1 MGKMQ
6 IRPGCCRGASSIESW
21 PTHCLFPARCEN
33 AADSANIASG
43 PSFHPGAVNISSR
56 RSAQEFTKR
65 KPVMPRTFVK
75 ELRDGDN
82 VNDVFLLADKQLR
95 ANRNAD
101 LYLLA
106 TLRDKS
112 GIISGL
118 MWNVT
123 EERLHHVSAGDMVHI
138 KGKVQL
144 YQGGLQVIVNYIDTA
159 PESTYDAED
168 FVTHAQ
174 ANVGPLLD
182 RLKELLTSLESDQL
196 RVLADCFLSDEK
208 LVNDLC
214 SAPAGIKAHHAYH
227 GGLIEH
233 VVSMAEVADRMCD
246 HYPTLNRDLLLLGV
260 LLHDLGK
267 VRELSWDPNLAYTD
281 EGQLLGHMN
290 IAIEILN
297 EKILQARGEL
307 GGQEFDSETVLRLKH
322 MILSHHGSLEFG
334 SPRLPMTPEAIVLHY
349 IDNIDA
355 KLHEFTRAIED
366 DMNKDSAWTPY
377 NPRIERKLFKGHDNG
392 E

>member
-1 MGKMQ
+1 
-6 IRPGCCRGASSIESW
+6 
-21 PTHCLFPARCEN
+21 
-33 AADSANIASG
+33 
-43 PSFHPGAVNISSR
+43 
-56 RSAQEFTKR
+56 
-65 KPVMPRTFVK
+65 MPRTFVK
-75 ELRDGDN
+75 ELHDGDS
-82 VNDVFLLADKQLR
+82 VNDIFLLADKQLR

-106 TLRDKS
+106 TLRDKT
-112 GIISGL
+112 GVVNGL

-123 EERLHHVSAGDMVHI
+123 EERLHHISAGDMVHV

-144 YQGGLQVIVNYIDTA
+144 YQGGLQMIVNFIDRA
-159 PESTYDAED
+159 PESSYNPED
-168 FVTHAQ
+168 FETQAQ
-174 ANVGPLLD
+174 ANVGPMLD
-182 RLKELLTSLESDQL
+182 RLKELLGSLQCPQL
-196 RVLADCFLSDEK
+196 STLAGCFLADEEL
-208 LVNDLC
+208 LNDLC
-214 SAPAGIKAHHAYH
+214 AAPAGIKAHHAYH

-233 VVSMAEVADRMCD
+233 VVSMAEVADHMCA
-246 HYPTLNRDLLLLGV
+246 HYSTLNRDLLLLGV

-267 VRELSWDPNLAYTD
+267 VRELSWDPTLAYTD

-297 EKILQARGEL
+297 EKMLQARGEM
-307 GGQEFDSETVLRLKH
+307 GGEEFDPEVVLRLKH
-322 MILSHHGSLEFG
+322 MILSHHGTLEFG

-377 NPRIERKLFKGHDNG
+377 NPRIERKLFKGQTKT